1 MQNSNL
7 VNVFN
12 IFKECEDCG
21 SIHSLSHGTNSQ
33 KVDHKSQN
41 SNYIYIGQAIG
52 VERRRLIMVNPS
64 TYLLTLLI
72 YPLF

>member
-7 VNVFN
+7 VNVLN
-12 IFKECEDCG
+12 ILKECEDCG

-41 SNYIYIGQAIG
+41 SNYICIGQAIRVG
-52 VERRRLIMVNPS
+52 RRRLMVNPS

>member
-7 VNVFN
+7 VNVLN

-21 SIHSLSHGTNSQ
+21 SIHILSHGTNSR

-41 SNYIYIGQAIG
+41 SNYIYYIGQAIR
-52 VERRRLIMVNPS
+52 VERRRLMVNPS